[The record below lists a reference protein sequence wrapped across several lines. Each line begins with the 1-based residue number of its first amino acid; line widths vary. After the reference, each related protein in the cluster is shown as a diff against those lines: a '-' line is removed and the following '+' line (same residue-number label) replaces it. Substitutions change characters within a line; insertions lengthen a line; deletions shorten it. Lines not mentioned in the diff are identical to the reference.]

1 MYPRFSAQDIRSALT
16 DSRVVLIAGPRQA
29 GKSTLAKSVSD
40 SSRSYFTLDDATILN
55 AAKADPKGFIRGLDR
70 VTIDEIQRA
79 PGLLL
84 AIKESVDEDPR
95 PGRFLLTGSANIMT
109 LPTVADSLAG
119 RMEVITLMPLAR
131 GEISGQKPTFLE
143 LAFQGQVAP
152 VKGISVSGPELIEIV
167 LAGGYPE
174 AIARSTPERRTKW
187 YLDYINAIIQRDV
200 RDIADITRIGDM
212 PRLIRLFANYSAK
225 LINFSEI
232 GVALAMD
239 RKTVQRYLDIF
250 TALYITHSMEP
261 WHNNQISRLTKSP
274 KLHFLDSGLLASVL
288 GVTMDGIRSD
298 RNVFGHLLESFVF
311 GELLKQVGW
320 MQARGISIH
329 HFRTTTRIQ
338 EEVDFVLEGNRGGI
352 VGIEVK
358 ASATVLSE
366 DFRGMRKLSE
376 VTKGRFIAGILIYD
390 GDKIVPFG
398 SDMFAVPVSHLWN

>member
-1 MYPRFSAQDIRSALT
+1 M
-16 DSRVVLIAGPRQA
+16 VLIAGPRQA

-40 SSRSYFTLDDATILN
+40 VSRSYFTLDDATILN
-55 AAKADPKGFIRGLDR
+55 AAKSDPKGFIRDLDR

-131 GEISGQKPTFLE
+131 GEISGHKPAFLD

-152 VKGISVSGPELIEIV
+152 VKGTSVSGSELIEIV

-200 RDIADITRIGDM
+200 RDIADIARIGDM

-225 LINFSEI
+225 LVNFSEI
-232 GVALAMD
+232 GAALAMD

-250 TALYITHSMEP
+250 TALYITHSVEP
-261 WHNNQISRLTKSP
+261 WHNNQISRLAKSP
-274 KLHFLDSGLLASVL
+274 KLHFLDSGLLAAVL
-288 GVTMDGIRSD
+288 GSTMDGIKSD
-298 RNVFGHLLESFVF
+298 RNVFGYLLESFVF

-329 HFRTTTRIQ
+329 HFRTTTRTQ
-338 EEVDFVLEGNRGGI
+338 EEVDFVLEDNRGGI
-352 VGIEVK
+352 VGLEVK
-358 ASATVLSE
+358 ASATVLSA
-366 DFRGMRKLSE
+366 DFRGMRKLAE
-376 VTKGRFIAGILIYD
+376 ATKGRFIAGMLIYD
-390 GDKIVPFG
+390 GDKVVPFG
-398 SDMFAVPVSHLWN
+398 SNMFAVPVSHLWS